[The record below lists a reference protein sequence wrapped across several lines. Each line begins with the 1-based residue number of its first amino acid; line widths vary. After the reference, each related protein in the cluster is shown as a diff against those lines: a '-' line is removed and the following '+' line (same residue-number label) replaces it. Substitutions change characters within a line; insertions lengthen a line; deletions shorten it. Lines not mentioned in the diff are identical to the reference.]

1 MEHLCGANSTFLPLN
16 PNGKPSFSPT
26 CSSHLFSES
35 PASAVNVRP
44 SSLPDANL
52 GFRGSRSLYCTLFQS
67 RGPERKGTGVC
78 GGFWMGAVLHMA
90 IIIHGAP
97 CLVSP
102 RSERRE
108 GKMKKRK
115 EGAVWRK
122 CGRKSL
128 CSHAC
133 SRTRRR
139 RMRQSAPGVRDLGSA
154 ELPPLIGGTES
165 REWARKVGVVAAAG
179 GS

>member
-1 MEHLCGANSTFLPLN
+1 MEDLCSANSTFLPLN

-26 CSSHLFSES
+26 CSSDLFSES
-35 PASAVNVRP
+35 SASVRP
-44 SSLPDANL
+44 SV
-52 GFRGSRSLYCTLFQS
+52 RRLFQMPTLAS
-67 RGPERKGTGVC
+67 EVQGASTVLCSSHGGLRGRGLRCV
-78 GGFWMGAVLHMA
+78 GGLWMVAVLHVA

-128 CSHAC
+128 SSHAC
-133 SRTRRR
+133 SLTRRR
-139 RMRQSAPGVRDLGSA
+139 RRTQSAPGVRDLGSA

-165 REWARKVGVVAAAG
+165 CEWVRRRRG

>member
-1 MEHLCGANSTFLPLN
+1 MGNANRQLIKAGEDLCGANSTFLPLN

-26 CSSHLFSES
+26 CSSDLFSES

-67 RGPERKGTGVC
+67 PGACEEGDWVVWGVMD
-78 GGFWMGAVLHMA
+78 GRSSAYGYHHSRRPPAWF
-90 IIIHGAP
+90 P
-97 CLVSP
+97 P

-115 EGAVWRK
+115 EGAVRRK

-128 CSHAC
+128 SSHAC
-133 SRTRRR
+133 SLTRRR
-139 RMRQSAPGVRDLGSA
+139 RTRQSAPGVRDPG
-154 ELPPLIGGTES
+154 
-165 REWARKVGVVAAAG
+165 
-179 GS
+179 